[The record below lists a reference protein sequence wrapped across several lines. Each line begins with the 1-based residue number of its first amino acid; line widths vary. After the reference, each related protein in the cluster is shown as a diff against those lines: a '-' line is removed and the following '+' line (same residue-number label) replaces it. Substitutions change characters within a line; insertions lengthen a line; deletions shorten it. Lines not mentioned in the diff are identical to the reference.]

1 MTYLKKNFGN
11 FLFNINVYNGPV
23 SFHPNIP
30 HVFFPPHFTIKYY
43 IPSPV
48 WLLLILAC
56 GASVALA
63 LRLRWSFV
71 LSRF

>member
-30 HVFFPPHFTIKYY
+30 HVFFHPT
-43 IPSPV
+43 
-48 WLLLILAC
+48 LLIH
-56 GASVALA
+56 
-63 LRLRWSFV
+63 RLIMFV
-71 LSRF
+71 QDSK